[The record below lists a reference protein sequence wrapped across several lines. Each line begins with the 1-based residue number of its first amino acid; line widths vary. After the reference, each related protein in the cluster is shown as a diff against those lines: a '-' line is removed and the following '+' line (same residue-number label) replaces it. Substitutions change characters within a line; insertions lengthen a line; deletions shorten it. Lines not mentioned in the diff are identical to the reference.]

1 MSAQEVFYL
10 QTLFELFEDGDDA
23 KKAQVIASLK
33 EYGHPDQVIRYV
45 VAKGTPNFLPADY
58 AEVIFKFL
66 EMYVLSSAKMDFSS
80 MVEIAEY
87 LSKLGYA
94 IGTSNCIE
102 RLDRVYRFMFSR
114 SSDDPAYVA
123 NTFAEKSENCLIVA
137 HIAALNKTV
146 VDGVMKW
153 MMKCHQD
160 QAIWLHAFSVVF
172 LSHQQL
178 NPEFVHVGV
187 SAATGSTLSIESRAE
202 LLTAVARLPETFQM
216 LVEKAEALCDLL
228 TCESLDGDALACL
241 ELGVKLLGMQKDA
254 KLKDIMMNKVLPFVG
269 PSDKAFDL
277 IVEGFC
283 NVITKDEITM
293 SCFDVM
299 SDFAQK
305 CIAARFPTE
314 YTTPFIFK
322 KPVEMRVLDYFAK
335 HNKFPL
341 IYLVPLFENF
351 GIQQFKDL
359 FRLRSQNPRS
369 FWNKVVR
376 YLPFCRDF
384 DKLHCI
390 ANVLASGDD
399 IPLVIASEM
408 DSAYINVASQIIFNP
423 TRYSELLP
431 ITEYLRNCKGN
442 MEAYRLDRPA
452 EAITPTKDFNSDKPV
467 ASRTPE
473 KRRRNSVS
481 TPKKEAADSGRNS
494 SIRKRRCSVALES
507 SEMEIETQ
515 SPSVTPRNKRPNSPR
530 PPLKAG
536 DRSTRVRPHN
546 LAMKI
551 AEQIESVPAW
561 SAELLAIITT
571 RIDQYDELAAAFLPI
586 LATNRELLETFC
598 PKSDHVKSIFFGN
611 LLSRDILG
619 AELLESFLAA
629 SGYSESAV
637 SVALSSMSISQKV
650 YSDIDLYENV
660 FILGFSYERL
670 RQLCCQA
677 IVMTCNMSETS
688 SIDLSL
694 VLLKAIEVAPSLN
707 NEEYEAVVMHL
718 LASSKKIANIETV
731 IEAVITRPKLE
742 SCLLARWPESRHLF
756 FDKIEKMLITDP
768 DAYEILTR
776 NRMYM
781 PSPKYLGQVCL
792 RVSREF
798 FDEIEAKIE
807 EMNSEEAL
815 YALTRLLRDF
825 NEQKKKERKRFCI
838 FAPLLIDKIKEPGV
852 IVPAYVDKFSRVTEW
867 KEIAFIYPLLD
878 IARRDFVYFYGQ
890 LGVSPKCHFLNSILK
905 QVCQLAEF
913 KDQCLACLENE
924 FYSNEPNLSF
934 AFLFFSKFVQFQL
947 NDGDVSTT
955 STLLVLICWSLLFV
969 RSSSDVHGLHH
980 AISALSTKIGIPL
993 GDEDADF
1000 SFKTASKTF
1009 VRNFFL
1015 LEPEIVQGFIEK
1027 LQKHKSK
1034 IVELSTIFGYLSIQL
1049 GKDSPN
1055 GRRAAGL
1062 YLEHCQK
1069 LMHEKFVS
1077 RIDISSLTDDLQE
1090 KLLRMV
1096 LKDGSIAALSV
1107 VVASCRELVLSRSVS
1122 AVTTRC
1128 LQKIFCDAALDIVAV
1143 LFRSDRMKEHLLSD
1157 KGFMERFVPVAIE
1170 KPQVEDILVS
1180 AFGPE
1185 VFDKLFLFGITQ
1197 FQDLS
1202 FYESVIRRAFEVLQS
1217 APTANH
1223 MRKFLCMLAPTL
1235 LLDVGEFA
1243 SVKMQFAELLKTED
1257 TETSRDIL
1265 DRLNGRNTPDES
1277 DDVS

>member
-10 QTLFELFEDGDDA
+10 QTLFELFEEGDDA
-23 KKAQVIASLK
+23 KKAQVIGSLK

-45 VAKGTPNFLPADY
+45 VAKGTPNFLPVDY

-66 EMYVLSSAKMDFSS
+66 EMYILSSANIDFSS
-80 MVEIAEY
+80 MVEIVEY

-94 IGTSNCIE
+94 IGTSNCVE

-114 SSDDPAYVA
+114 YSDDPAYVA
-123 NTFAEKSENCLIVA
+123 NTFAEKGENCLIVS

-160 QAIWLHAFSVVF
+160 QPIWLHAFSVMF

-178 NPEFVHVGV
+178 NPEFVRVGI
-187 SAATGSTLSIESRAE
+187 SAAMASTLSIESRAE
-202 LLTAVARLPETFQM
+202 LLTAVAKLPETFQM
-216 LVEKAEALCDLL
+216 LVEKAEELCDLL
-228 TCESLDGDALACL
+228 TCESLDGDVLSCL
-241 ELGVKLLGMQKDA
+241 ELGVELLGVKKDA
-254 KLKDIMMNKVLPFVG
+254 KLKDIVMNKVLPFVG
-269 PSDKAFDL
+269 SSDKAFDL
-277 IVEGFC
+277 ILEGFC
-283 NVITKDEITM
+283 SIVTKDEITM
-293 SCFDVM
+293 ACFDVM

-322 KPVEMRVLDYFAK
+322 KPVEMRVLEYFAK

-390 ANVLASGDD
+390 ANVLASGDG

-467 ASRTPE
+467 LTRTPE
-473 KRRRNSVS
+473 KKRRNTIS
-481 TPKKEAADSGRNS
+481 TPKKEEEAPQEQGSGRKS
-494 SIRKRRCSVALES
+494 SVRKRWSSVALES
-507 SEMEIETQ
+507 SEMENE
-515 SPSVTPRNKRPNSPR
+515 PSVTPRHKRNILR
-530 PPLKAG
+530 PLLKVG
-536 DRSTRVRPHN
+536 THTRVRPHN

-598 PKSDHVKSIFFGN
+598 PKSDHVKSVFFGN

-670 RQLCCQA
+670 RQLCCQS
-677 IVMTCNMSETS
+677 IVMTCNMSEDPS
-688 SIDLSL
+688 LDLSL

-707 NEEYEAVVMHL
+707 NEEYEAVVLHL
-718 LASSKKIANIETV
+718 LAASKKITNIETI
-731 IEAVITRPKLE
+731 IEAVIARPKLE
-742 SCLLARWPESRHLF
+742 SCLLARWPESRHMF
-756 FDKIEKMLITDP
+756 FDKIEKILTTDP
-768 DAYEILTR
+768 DAYDILTR

-815 YALTRLLRDF
+815 YALTRLLHDF

-838 FAPLLIDKIKEPGV
+838 FAPILIDKIKEPGV
-852 IVPAYVDKFSRVTEW
+852 IVPAYVAKFSHVTEW
-867 KEIAFIYPLLD
+867 KEIAFIYPMLD

-947 NDGDVSTT
+947 NDGDISTT

-969 RSSSDVHGLHH
+969 RSSSDVNGLHH

-1000 SFKTASKTF
+1000 NFKTACKAF

-1034 IVELSTIFGYLSIQL
+1034 IVELSNIFGYLSIQL

-1077 RIDISSLTDDLQE
+1077 RVDISSLADDLQE

-1107 VVASCRELVLSRSVS
+1107 VVGACRESVLSRSVK
-1122 AVTTRC
+1122 AVTARC

-1143 LFRSDRMKEHLLSD
+1143 LFRSDCMREQLLSD
-1157 KGFMERFVPVAIE
+1157 KAFMERFVPVVIE
-1170 KPQVEDILVS
+1170 KPQAEDILVS
-1180 AFGPE
+1180 VFGPE
-1185 VFDKLFLFGITQ
+1185 VFDKLFVFGITQ
-1197 FQDLS
+1197 FHNLS
-1202 FYESVIRRAFEVLQS
+1202 FYESVVRGAFEVLQS
-1217 APTANH
+1217 TPTATH
-1223 MRKFLCMLAPTL
+1223 MRKFLCMLTPAL
-1235 LLDVGEFA
+1235 SLDVGEFA

-1265 DRLNGRNTPDES
+1265 NRLS
-1277 DDVS
+1277 DVS